1 MKKILGLLLVLV
13 IAGGA
18 AFYFLYYKQAG
29 PQATPAQILPKD
41 TLAVLE
47 ARELKKSIDGFR
59 NGPLGQALKGI
70 DIQEAGRQLGADA
83 VQVGELIQMRDQ
95 IVQGLESPWFGEF
108 FGQEVMLGV
117 LPLTVDRGEKPTP
130 ELFQRALV
138 LITRPQQPA
147 DLLDTLGKM
156 LVKDLKITTETIDG
170 HTINRAVSGGSPPFF
185 YAVAHGLA
193 IIGLDPDPILRC
205 LAQNP
210 EEQSGLAQATAYQA
224 LEPAGADDPN
234 LRFRFFMDLQQSAT
248 WLSESAPRLGADVQD
263 LAELRRGLD
272 YVGGLK
278 ALDISG
284 SAGEGNLLRTHLR
297 LRHDPQ
303 ATHPLV
309 ADALKASPAA
319 NPTLTMVPADPIYYG
334 WQNTHDLTR
343 IWEALKSSEDF
354 SPQDRARAEQ
364 AFNNFMG
371 LEVEQA
377 LAALG
382 SQIAWLLND
391 LISGGFFPIPEAALI
406 LEARDPEVVAR
417 MLERL
422 TANFNLPMASEA
434 HGDLTLFYAQ
444 TPLGADLEP
453 AYLCDS
459 QFCIV
464 ATNRRL
470 LKAMVPPNESAGL
483 RGNPKFTAVDQ
494 GLSGNANQVLFLD
507 MESAVENAKDLIQW
521 GASMAAMTHKAEA
534 PKITYAMNHIITPLL
549 DGLAQ
554 YPALGMKT
562 VMAEQ
567 LLTTDLY
574 LQAPPAPE

>member
-1 MKKILGLLLVLV
+1 
-13 IAGGA
+13 
-18 AFYFLYYKQAG
+18 
-29 PQATPAQILPKD
+29 
-41 TLAVLE
+41 
-47 ARELKKSIDGFR
+47 
-59 NGPLGQALKGI
+59 
-70 DIQEAGRQLGADA
+70 
-83 VQVGELIQMRDQ
+83 
-95 IVQGLESPWFGEF
+95 
-108 FGQEVMLGV
+108 
-117 LPLTVDRGEKPTP
+117 
-130 ELFQRALV
+130 
-138 LITRPQQPA
+138 
-147 DLLDTLGKM
+147 
-156 LVKDLKITTETIDG
+156 
-170 HTINRAVSGGSPPFF
+170 
-185 YAVAHGLA
+185 
-193 IIGLDPDPILRC
+193 
-205 LAQNP
+205 
-210 EEQSGLAQATAYQA
+210 
-224 LEPAGADDPN
+224 
-234 LRFRFFMDLQQSAT
+234 MDLQQSAT

-272 YVGGLK
+272 YVDGLK

-422 TANFNLPMASEA
+422 TANFNLPMASET